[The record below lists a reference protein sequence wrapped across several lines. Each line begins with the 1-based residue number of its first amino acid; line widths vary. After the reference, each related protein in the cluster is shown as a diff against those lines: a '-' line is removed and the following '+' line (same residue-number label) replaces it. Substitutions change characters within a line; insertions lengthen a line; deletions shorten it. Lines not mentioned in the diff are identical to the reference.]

1 MVEDY
6 ISKKDRI
13 ISTSIDIICESGLSA
28 LTTKNIAIK
37 ENMSEAL
44 LYKYYGSVDE
54 VLKDVVDYY
63 FKFDKGIRATVS
75 SKESS
80 CIDKIKTYV
89 DSYATYYDNYYAL
102 SVIMLQYEE
111 LLHNPVTRDKVA
123 EATLA
128 RRSFIEALFRKA
140 IENKEIK
147 GDIPAEQL
155 AVLLTGMIYQLT
167 LGRRYVFKRETF
179 QSELNS
185 YLERVIKVLTID

>member
-13 ISTSIDIICESGLSA
+13 ISTAIDIISESGLSA
-28 LTTKNIAIK
+28 LTTKNIAFK

-75 SKESS
+75 SKDSGYIE
-80 CIDKIKTYV
+80 KIKAYV

-128 RRSFIEALFRKA
+128 RQTYIESLFQAA
-140 IENKEIK
+140 IDAKEIK

-167 LGRRYVFKRETF
+167 LGRRYVFKKITF
-179 QSELNS
+179 QAELNDF
-185 YLERVIKVLTID
+185 LARMIKVLIID